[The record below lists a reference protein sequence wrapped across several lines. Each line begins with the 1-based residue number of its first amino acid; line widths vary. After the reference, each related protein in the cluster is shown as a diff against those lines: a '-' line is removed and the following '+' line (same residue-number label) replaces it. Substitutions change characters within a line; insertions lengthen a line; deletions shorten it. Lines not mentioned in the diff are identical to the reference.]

1 MRFMIALLLG
11 SGLLFGTGCV
21 PRSTE
26 ANEVG
31 VAINMLTGMDPSAY
45 PPSGTYFFA
54 PIVTDWYTFSTQAQT
69 LTMLV
74 EEGAGDREGRDDLE
88 FKTRDGNDVAV
99 DVTVIYRLI
108 PSEAPK
114 VLQSV
119 GRSDQEI
126 KELIMRP
133 LARSLTRD
141 VLNEL
146 SSEDV
151 YAGKKFQAAE
161 RARNVLDAALKPY
174 GLTCDNVMLS
184 DHRFHERYQ
193 KAINDKKVFDQQVN
207 TSKSATEN
215 LKREWEA
222 KLEATKGEVERMIA
236 AETGRAQQLQLEADA
251 HYVSR
256 QKAAEAILAEK
267 RAKAEGVTKLNSALA
282 GAGGRVMVKRKIAS
296 ALKGKKIVLLPGGS
310 EMGLQKLDVNELLK
324 AYGVNEALQSKE
336 RPASKSSSSS
346 P

>member
-1 MRFMIALLLG
+1 MRIYFSFLLGMSLLL
-11 SGLLFGTGCV
+11 STGCV

-31 VAINMLTGMDPSAY
+31 VAINMLTGLDPNAY

-54 PIVTDWYTFSTQAQT
+54 PFVTDWYTFSTQAQT
-69 LTMLV
+69 LTMV
-74 EEGAGDREGRDDLE
+74 AGGSVGEREGRDDLE

-99 DVTVIYRLI
+99 DVTVLYRLI
-108 PSEAPK
+108 PSEAPR
-114 VLQSV
+114 VLQLV

-184 DHRFHERYQ
+184 DHRFHQ
-193 KAINDKKVFDQQVN
+193 AL
-207 TSKSATEN
+207 S
-215 LKREWEA
+215 
-222 KLEATKGEVERMIA
+222 
-236 AETGRAQQLQLEADA
+236 
-251 HYVSR
+251 
-256 QKAAEAILAEK
+256 
-267 RAKAEGVTKLNSALA
+267 EGHQ
-282 GAGGRVMVKRKIAS
+282 R
-296 ALKGKKIVLLPGGS
+296 
-310 EMGLQKLDVNELLK
+310 
-324 AYGVNEALQSKE
+324 
-336 RPASKSSSSS
+336 
-346 P
+346 